1 MISCPPECQR
11 PANSIEPRPVLSNA
25 VQSSL
30 WQTPRGDG
38 QRLIDPAASSWLDVA
53 AHNRAVLEAHNY
65 DVQGVPLARLAAQAR
80 RQLWQAAFD
89 ATIAYRPAADALAP
103 NERDLPP
110 SQATFVARRVSEGEI
125 TPSLTRRATIGKGPL
140 FRDPL
145 FLVAGHQPEIFH
157 PGVWLKN
164 ALLSQAAAAHS
175 RELIAINLV
184 IDSDLVKSTS
194 LRVPGGTP
202 ERPRWAPIAFD
213 RGPAEVPWE
222 MRAVD
227 DMDTLA
233 SWPERMLAAALP
245 PAREGSYRDYWP
257 LLLERARATNNLGLA
272 LSQARHQ
279 LEGAWGWNTLELP
292 ISRAAELPTVRWLLA
307 HLLAHLPRL
316 TTAYNGAIHA
326 YRQAHGVTSSAHPA
340 PLLEERDGWIEA
352 PFWLYDESNPRRRRV
367 WARWQNEELQLSDLD
382 QLLVQLPVAPDQ
394 PLDAAL
400 AAWDKFAQRGIKLRT
415 KALITTLVARVLLG
429 DLFMHGIG
437 GAKYDAVTDR
447 ICEKFFGLPAPR
459 YAVVSGT
466 LRWPRDRHHET
477 LPPRGELQCKLRAA
491 IYNPERLLP
500 HDLTSDAKSLV
511 AEKQS
516 YTQTPKSSFN
526 AKFRHQQIVR
536 INRELQ
542 PLVAEQ
548 RLELQRQLEQLA
560 RDEHGE
566 GILTS
571 RELPFVVH
579 STERLRAF
587 FAG

>member
-1 MISCPPECQR
+1 VQ
-11 PANSIEPRPVLSNA
+11 ASN
-25 VQSSL
+25 

-38 QRLIDPAASSWLDVA
+38 QRLIDPAAPSWLDVA
-53 AHNRAVLEAHNY
+53 AANRAALTQQNY
-65 DVQGVPLARLAAQAR
+65 DVQGIALADLAAQAR
-80 RQLWQAAFD
+80 RQLWQAAYD
-89 ATIAYRPAADALAP
+89 ATCAYREVHDELAP
-103 NERDLPP
+103 SDAN
-110 SQATFVARRVSEGEI
+110 
-125 TPSLTRRATIGKGPL
+125 
-140 FRDPL
+140 PL

-164 ALLSQAAAAHS
+164 ALLSQSAAAHP

-184 IDSDLVKSTS
+184 IDSDLVKSTA
-194 LRVPGGTP
+194 LRIPGGTC
-202 ERPRWAPIAFD
+202 ERPRWAPISFD

-222 MRAVD
+222 MRGVA
-227 DMDTLA
+227 DMEFLA
-233 SWPERMLAAALP
+233 SWPTRMLDAALP
-245 PAREGSYRDYWP
+245 PARDASYTDYWP

-292 ISRAAELPTVRWLLA
+292 ISRAAELPAVRWLLA

-316 TTAYNGAIHA
+316 TTAYNSAINA
-326 YRQAHGVTSSAHPA
+326 YRVAHGVTSSAHPA
-340 PLLEERDGWIEA
+340 PLLEERGGWIEA
-352 PFWLYDESNPRRRRV
+352 PFWLYDDSNPRRRRV
-367 WARWQNEELQLSDLD
+367 WARWQDDELHLSDLD
-382 QLLVQLPVAPDQ
+382 QTLVRLPLAPDQ

-400 AAWDKFAQRGIKLRT
+400 AAWDDFAKRGIRLRT

-437 GAKYDAVTDR
+437 GAKYDAVTDQ
-447 ICEKFFGLPAPR
+447 ICEEFFGLPAPR

-466 LRWPRDRHHET
+466 LRWPRDRQHET
-477 LPPRGELQCKLRAA
+477 IPPREVLITELRRS

-500 HDLTSDAKSLV
+500 QSIDAATQALID
-511 AEKQS
+511 EKRRWLG
-516 YTQTPKSSFN
+516 TTKTPEN
-526 AKFRHQQIVR
+526 ARERHQAITHV
-536 INRELQ
+536 NRTLA
-542 PLVAEQ
+542 PLVAA
-548 RLELQRQLEQLA
+548 RRTELQRQLEQLA

-566 GILTS
+566 SILTS

>member
-1 MISCPPECQR
+1 MIRFSPASQRRPTMVEQR
-11 PANSIEPRPVLSNA
+11 PLQSNA
-25 VQSSL
+25 VQSNAVKQNAIKTSAVQASL

-38 QRLIDPAASSWLDVA
+38 QRLIDPAASSWVDVA
-53 AHNRAVLEAHNY
+53 AHNRAALAVQDY
-65 DVQGVPLARLAAQAR
+65 DVQGVALTDLAAQAR
-80 RQLWQAAFD
+80 RQLWHAAYD
-89 ATIAYRPAADALAP
+89 ATRAYRGVSETLAP
-103 NERDLPP
+103 TETN
-110 SQATFVARRVSEGEI
+110 
-125 TPSLTRRATIGKGPL
+125 
-140 FRDPL
+140 PL

-164 ALLSQAAAAHS
+164 ALLSQSAAAHA

-202 ERPRWAPIAFD
+202 DRPRWAPIAFD

-222 MRAVD
+222 MRAVA
-227 DMDTLA
+227 DMEFLA
-233 SWPERMLAAALP
+233 SWPERMLEAALP
-245 PAREGSYRDYWP
+245 PARDASYRDYWP
-257 LLLERARATNNLGLA
+257 LLVERARATGNLGLA

-292 ISRAAELPTVRWLLA
+292 ISRAAELPAVRWLLA

-316 TTAYNGAIHA
+316 TTAYNGAINA
-326 YRQAHGVTSSAHPA
+326 YRHAHGITSSAHPA

-352 PFWLYDESNPRRRRV
+352 PFWLYDETNPRRRRV
-367 WARWQNEELQLSDLD
+367 WARWQNDELHLSDLD
-382 QLLVQLPVAPDQ
+382 HTLVRLPLAPDQ

-400 AAWDKFAQRGIKLRT
+400 AAWDEFAKRGIKLRT

-437 GAKYDAVTDR
+437 GAKYDAVTDQ
-447 ICEKFFGLPAPR
+447 ICEEFFGLPAPR

-477 LPPRGELQCKLRAA
+477 IPPREVLITELRRS
-491 IYNPERLLP
+491 IYNPEHLLP
-500 HDLTSDAKSLV
+500 APLDAATEAVIDQKLNWLET
-511 AEKQS
+511 EK
-516 YTQTPKSSFN
+516 TPAN
-526 AKFRHQQIVR
+526 ARERHQGIVR
-536 INRELQ
+536 ANLALA
-542 PLVAEQ
+542 PLVAA
-548 RLELQRQLEQLA
+548 RRAELQRQLEQLS

-566 GILTS
+566 GIMTS

-579 STERLRAF
+579 STERLRTF

>member
-1 MISCPPECQR
+1 MIRLSPARQRRSTTIEQR
-11 PANSIEPRPVLSNA
+11 PLKSHAVKSNAVKSNA
-25 VQSSL
+25 VQASL

-38 QRLIDPAASSWLDVA
+38 QRLIDPAASSWPDVA
-53 AHNRAVLEAHNY
+53 AHNRAALAVLDY
-65 DVQGVPLARLAAQAR
+65 DVQGVALADLATQAR
-80 RQLWQAAFD
+80 HQLWQAAYD
-89 ATIAYRPAADALAP
+89 ATCAYRSVSENLAP
-103 NERDLPP
+103 TALDSTLHNSTQPN
-110 SQATFVARRVSEGEI
+110 
-125 TPSLTRRATIGKGPL
+125 
-140 FRDPL
+140 PL

-164 ALLSQAAAAHS
+164 ALLSQTAAAHP

-194 LRVPGGTP
+194 LRIPGGTC

-222 MRAVD
+222 MRAVA
-227 DMDTLA
+227 DMEFLA
-233 SWPERMLAAALP
+233 SWPTRMLDAALP
-245 PAREGSYRDYWP
+245 PARDGSYADYWP

-279 LEGAWGWNTLELP
+279 LEGAWGCNTLELP
-292 ISRAAELPTVRWLLA
+292 ISRAAELPAVRWLLA

-316 TTAYNGAIHA
+316 TIAYNSAINA
-326 YRQAHGVTSSAHPA
+326 YRAAHGVTSSAHPA

-352 PFWLYDESNPRRRRV
+352 PFWFYDETNQRRRRV
-367 WARWQNEELQLSDLD
+367 WARCQDEELQLSDLD
-382 QLLVQLPVAPDQ
+382 QTLVQLPLCPEQ

-400 AAWDKFAQRGIKLRT
+400 AAWDEFAARGIKLRT

-437 GAKYDAVTDR
+437 GAKYDAVTDQ
-447 ICEKFFGLPAPR
+447 ICEEFFGLPAPR

-466 LRWPRDRHHET
+466 LRWPRDRQHET
-477 LPPRGELQCKLRAA
+477 IPPREELITELRRS
-491 IYNPERLLP
+491 IFNPERLLP
-500 HDLTSDAKSLV
+500 DDIDA
-511 AEKQS
+511 A
-516 YTQTPKSSFN
+516 TQTLIDEKRRWLETAKTPEN
-526 AKFRHQQIVR
+526 ARERHQGITRVNQS
-536 INRELQ
+536 LA
-542 PLVAEQ
+542 PLVAE
-548 RLELQRQLEQLA
+548 RRAELQRQLEQLS